1 MRMETGNKGLLHRFW
16 KDEEATATI
25 EFVILAPVVMWI
37 VFSVIEA
44 GWLSTQQAMLNRGLN
59 LAVRDLRL
67 GRRPNPTADDI
78 KQDICRYSGVLRDCM
93 STLTLELVKLGD
105 PVGNAAAVCVD
116 RSQPVAPVTTFVQG
130 SHINQ
135 DIMVARACFVVDP
148 LIPGAGLGAA
158 LPKDSTGAFHMV
170 SFSAFVNEPGT

>member
-1 MRMETGNKGLLHRFW
+1 MQINTGIKGLLQRFW
-16 KDEEATATI
+16 SDEDATATI

-44 GWLSTQQAMLNRGLN
+44 GWLSTQQSMLNRGLN

-67 GRRPNPTADDI
+67 GRRPNPSANDI
-78 KQDICRYSGVLRDCM
+78 KQDICNYAGVLRDCM
-93 STLTLELVKLGD
+93 NTLTLELVSIND
-105 PVGNAAAVCVD
+105 PIGNASAVCVD
-116 RSQPVAPVTTFVQG
+116 RSSPIEPTIAFDQG

-135 DIMVARACFVVDP
+135 DIMIARACFVVDP

-158 LPKDSTGAFHMV
+158 LPKDITGAFHMV
-170 SFSAFVNEPGT
+170 SFSAFANEPGA